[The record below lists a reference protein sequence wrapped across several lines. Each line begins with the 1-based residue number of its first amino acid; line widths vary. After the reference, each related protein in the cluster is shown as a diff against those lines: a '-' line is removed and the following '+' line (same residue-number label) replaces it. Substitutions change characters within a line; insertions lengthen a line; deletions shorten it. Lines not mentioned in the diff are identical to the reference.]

1 MDDDDSY
8 FLVGGLRCKARANW
22 NITIGVRQL
31 SKAVQKT
38 VKMRADED
46 REQAVRRYVEEN
58 HLAAAAALID
68 APALSPPPPQGRAAG
83 APLASP

>member
-1 MDDDDSY
+1 MTRIEFVVGRPQASRPSRPSWSAAMDDDDSY

-46 REQAVRRYVEEN
+46 REQAVR
-58 HLAAAAALID
+58 H
-68 APALSPPPPQGRAAG
+68 PPGLP
-83 APLASP
+83 